1 MRSQSAVCS
10 ISRISSSRARC
21 IVADMLKPF
30 RYGAGRELARTPIFS
45 LHEHEAEHPRTGRV
59 RPYVSLEVPDWVNM
73 IALTHAGELVLV
85 RQWRHGTRRFELEIP
100 AGVIEPGE
108 TPEQAAARELREET
122 GYEAERITR
131 LGEVAP
137 NAAYQ
142 TNRCYTVLAEG
153 CRRVGDLILDEGE
166 DIEVV
171 LLTPAALRE
180 RLGGEALNSM
190 VFCALFWWLQREGR
204 IAWP

>member
-1 MRSQSAVCS
+1 
-10 ISRISSSRARC
+10 
-21 IVADMLKPF
+21 MLKPF
-30 RYGAGRELARTPIFS
+30 RYGASRELARTPIFS
-45 LHEHEAEHPRTGRV
+45 LHEHEAEHPRTGSV
-59 RPYVSLEVPDWVNM
+59 RPYVRIDAPDWVNM
-73 IALTHAGELVLV
+73 IALTPAGELVLV
-85 RQWRHGTRRFELEIP
+85 RQWRHGTQRFELEMP
-100 AGVIEPGE
+100 AGAVEPGE

-122 GYEAERITR
+122 GYEAERIVR
-131 LGEVAP
+131 LGDVAA

-153 CRRVGDLILDEGE
+153 CRRIGDLILDEGE

-180 RLGGEALNSM
+180 QLGGEVLNSM
-190 VFCALFWWLQREGR
+190 VFCALFWWFEHRGQ